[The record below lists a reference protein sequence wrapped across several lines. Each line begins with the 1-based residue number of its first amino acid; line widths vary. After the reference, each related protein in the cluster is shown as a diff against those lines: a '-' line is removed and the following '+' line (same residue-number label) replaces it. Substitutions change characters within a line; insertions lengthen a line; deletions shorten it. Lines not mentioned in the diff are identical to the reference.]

1 MERFNP
7 DLIKALTNTE
17 DGIVAMNKENPNT
30 DDVKHFKE
38 QALNAVSDLP
48 DDMPYL
54 DEYEASIENREFL
67 QALQDLCNLAMHIQ
81 QRDWSKENRNIQ
93 YNSTEVERI
102 IDAENEQFN
111 T

>member
-17 DGIVAMNKENPNT
+17 DGIVAMNKKTTNT
-30 DDVKHFKE
+30 NDVEHFKE
-38 QALNAVSDLP
+38 QALNAVYDLP

-54 DEYEASIENREFL
+54 HEYKTSIKNEDFF
-67 QALQDLCNLAMHIQ
+67 QALKDLSNLAMHIK

-93 YNSTEVERI
+93 YNSTEIERI
-102 IDAENEQFN
+102 IDAG
-111 T
+111 TDDK